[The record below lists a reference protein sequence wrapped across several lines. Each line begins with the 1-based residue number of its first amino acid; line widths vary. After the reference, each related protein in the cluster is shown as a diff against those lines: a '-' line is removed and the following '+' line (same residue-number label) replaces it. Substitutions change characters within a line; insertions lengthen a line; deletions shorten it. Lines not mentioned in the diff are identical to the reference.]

1 MEQQA
6 ELVSLDGLMRG
17 GFAPDCEV
25 GLLYEVLRK
34 NRAECRCGPG
44 HVTPPPNRYG
54 TVALLARG
62 LYDISCNLVIISE
75 MEHLGAKEHPLRC
88 EVKND
93 SVLDAQLLQTH
104 FNILRGDIALDN
116 GAGIRPDGSIIPY
129 GHMPPQSDIVLR
141 SWLRV
146 DTNGHAVVTA
156 EVAVFDALLGRGNH

>member
-17 GFAPDCEV
+17 GLAPDCEA

-75 MEHLGAKEHPLRC
+75 MEHLASLR
-88 EVKND
+88 
-93 SVLDAQLLQTH
+93 
-104 FNILRGDIALDN
+104 R
-116 GAGIRPDGSIIPY
+116 
-129 GHMPPQSDIVLR
+129 
-141 SWLRV
+141 
-146 DTNGHAVVTA
+146 
-156 EVAVFDALLGRGNH
+156 

>member
-17 GFAPDCEV
+17 GLAPDCEA

-75 MEHLGAKEHPLRC
+75 MEHLGM
-88 EVKND
+88 
-93 SVLDAQLLQTH
+93 S
-104 FNILRGDIALDN
+104 
-116 GAGIRPDGSIIPY
+116 
-129 GHMPPQSDIVLR
+129 
-141 SWLRV
+141 
-146 DTNGHAVVTA
+146 
-156 EVAVFDALLGRGNH
+156 

>member
-17 GFAPDCEV
+17 GLAPDCEA

-75 MEHLGAKEHPLRC
+75 MEHLAMITKR
-88 EVKND
+88 
-93 SVLDAQLLQTH
+93 
-104 FNILRGDIALDN
+104 RGIDK
-116 GAGIRPDGSIIPY
+116 GGR
-129 GHMPPQSDIVLR
+129 
-141 SWLRV
+141 
-146 DTNGHAVVTA
+146 
-156 EVAVFDALLGRGNH
+156 RGNHNPRQTTKQP